1 MEDIVVKVPIVATL
15 IAASLAAATPAQSQV
30 SVSVNIGQPPPVIVA
45 QPVLV
50 PVQASPVYYAPS
62 YGTDVFFY
70 SGRYYTVRDDRWFYA
85 TTINTPWVAIAVGK
99 VPQQILAV
107 PVTYYRVPP
116 GHLKHARGAGGG
128 HCPPG
133 QAKKGRC

>member
-1 MEDIVVKVPIVATL
+1 VEDTVAKVPIVATL
-15 IAASLAAATPAQSQV
+15 VVSSLALAAPARSQV
-30 SVSVNIGQPPPVIVA
+30 SVAVNIGQPPPVIVA

-62 YGTDVFFY
+62 YGSDVFFY
-70 SGRYYTVRDDRWFYA
+70 DGRYYTVRDDRWFYA
-85 TTINTPWVAIAVGK
+85 ARVNTPWVAIAVGK
-99 VPQQILAV
+99 VPRQILAV
-107 PVTYYRVPP
+107 PVGYYRVPP
-116 GHLKHARGAGGG
+116 GHLKHARGR

>member
-1 MEDIVVKVPIVATL
+1 MVKVPIVVL
-15 IAASLAAATPAQSQV
+15 LVAACAALPAPVRGQV
-30 SVSVNIGQPPPVIVA
+30 SVNINIGQPPPVIVA

-62 YGTDVFFY
+62 YGSDLFFY
-70 SGRYYTVRDDRWFYA
+70 DGRYYTVRDDQWFYA
-85 TTINTPWVAIAVGK
+85 ARLNTPWVSIAIGK
-99 VPQQILAV
+99 VPRQILAV
-107 PVTYYRVPP
+107 PVTYYRVHP
-116 GHLKHARGAGGG
+116 KHTKHRGG

>member
-1 MEDIVVKVPIVATL
+1 MVKVPIVAML
-15 IAASLAAATPAQSQV
+15 VAAGMALPAPARSQV
-30 SVSVNIGQPPPVIVA
+30 SVNVNIGQPPPVIVA

-62 YGTDVFFY
+62 YGPDLFFY
-70 SGRYYTVRDDRWFYA
+70 DGRYYTVRDDQWFYSA
-85 TTINTPWVAIAVGK
+85 RLNTPWVAIGVGK
-99 VPQQILAV
+99 VPRQVLAV
-107 PVTYYRVPP
+107 PVAYYRVPP
-116 GHLKHARGAGGG
+116 GHAKHGGG

>member
-1 MEDIVVKVPIVATL
+1 VEDIVVKVPFVATL
-15 IAASLAAATPAQSQV
+15 IAASLAVAMPAHSQV

-62 YGTDVFFY
+62 YEADVFFY
-70 SGRYYTVRDDRWFYA
+70 NGRYYTVRDDHWFYA
-85 TTINTPWVAIAVGK
+85 TRVNTPWVAIAVGR
-99 VPQQILAV
+99 VPRQVLAI

-116 GHLKHARGAGGG
+116 GHLRHAHGRG

>member
-1 MEDIVVKVPIVATL
+1 VVKAPIVATL
-15 IAASLAAATPAQSQV
+15 FAASLAMAVPARSQV
-30 SVSVNIGQPPPVIVA
+30 NVSVNIGQPPPVIVA

-62 YGTDVFFY
+62 HGADLFFY
-70 SGRYYTVRDDRWFYA
+70 DGRYYTVRDDRWFYA
-85 TTINTPWVAIAVGK
+85 SRLNAPWVSITIGK

-107 PVTYYRVPP
+107 PVAYYHVPP
-116 GHLKHARGAGGG
+116 GHLKRAKGG

>member
-1 MEDIVVKVPIVATL
+1 MVKVPIVAML
-15 IAASLAAATPAQSQV
+15 IAASLAVPAPAQSQV
-30 SVSVNIGQPPPVIVA
+30 SVQVSIGQPPPVIVA

-62 YGTDVFFY
+62 YGADLFFHD
-70 SGRYYTVRDDRWFYA
+70 GRYYTVRDDQWFYA
-85 TTINTPWVAIAVGK
+85 ARLNAPWVAITVGR
-99 VPQQILAV
+99 VPQQILAI

-116 GHLKHARGAGGG
+116 GHLKHKGAA

>member
-1 MEDIVVKVPIVATL
+1 VEDTVVKVPIVATL
-15 IAASLAAATPAQSQV
+15 IAASLAVALPAQSQV
-30 SVSVNIGQPPPVIVA
+30 SVSVNIGQPPPVVVA
-45 QPVLV
+45 RPVLV

-62 YGTDVFFY
+62 YGADLFFY
-70 SGRYYTVRDDRWFYA
+70 DGRYYTVRDDQWFYA
-85 TTINTPWVAIAVGK
+85 ARVNTPWVAIAIGK
-99 VPQQILAV
+99 VPQHVLAI

-116 GHLKHARGAGGG
+116 GHLKHARGGR

>member
-1 MEDIVVKVPIVATL
+1 VEDAVVKVPFVATL
-15 IAASLAAATPAQSQV
+15 IAASLAVVVPAHSQV
-30 SVSVNIGQPPPVIVA
+30 SVSVNIGPPPPVIVA

-62 YGTDVFFY
+62 YGADVFFY
-70 SGRYYTVRDDRWFYA
+70 DGRYYTVRDDHWFYA
-85 TTINTPWVAIAVGK
+85 ARVNTPWVAIAVGK
-99 VPQQILAV
+99 VPRQILAI

-116 GHLKHARGAGGG
+116 GHLRHVRGGG

>member
-1 MEDIVVKVPIVATL
+1 MVKVPIVAML
-15 IAASLAAATPAQSQV
+15 VAASLAVAAPARSQV
-30 SVSVNIGQPPPVIVA
+30 SVQVNIGQPPPVIVA

-62 YGTDVFFY
+62 YGSDLFFY
-70 SGRYYTVRDDRWFYA
+70 GGRYYTVRDDRWFYA
-85 TTINTPWVAIAVGK
+85 ARLNAPWVSIAIGR
-99 VPQQILAV
+99 VPQHVLAI
-107 PVTYYRVPP
+107 PVGYYRVPP
-116 GHLKHARGAGGG
+116 GHLKHKGG

>member
-1 MEDIVVKVPIVATL
+1 MVKVSIVAML
-15 IAASLAAATPAQSQV
+15 VAASLAVPMPAQSQV
-30 SVSVNIGQPPPVIVA
+30 SVAVNIGQPPPVLVA

-50 PVQASPVYYAPS
+50 PVQASPVMYAPS

-70 SGRYYTVRDDRWFYA
+70 DGRYYTVRNDQWFYA
-85 TTINTPWVAIAVGK
+85 TRVNTPWVSVAIGK
-99 VPQQILAV
+99 VPQAILAV

-116 GHLKHARGAGGG
+116 GHARGRGA

>member
-1 MEDIVVKVPIVATL
+1 MVKVPIVAML
-15 IAASLAAATPAQSQV
+15 VAAGLMLPATARSQV
-30 SVSVNIGQPPPVIVA
+30 SVNVNIGQPPPVVVA

-62 YGTDVFFY
+62 YDQDLFFY
-70 SGRYYTVRDDRWFYA
+70 DGRYYTVRDDHWFYA
-85 TTINTPWVAIAVGK
+85 ARVNTPWVAIAIGK

-107 PVTYYRVPP
+107 PVAYYRVPP
-116 GHLKHARGAGGG
+116 GHMKHGG

>member
-1 MEDIVVKVPIVATL
+1 MAKVPVVAIL
-15 IAASLAAATPAQSQV
+15 IAAGMALPAPARSQV
-30 SVSVNIGQPPPVIVA
+30 NVNVNIGQPPPVVVA

-62 YGTDVFFY
+62 YGSDLFLY
-70 SGRYYTVRDDRWFYA
+70 GGRYYTVRDGQWFYA
-85 TTINTPWVAIAVGK
+85 TRVNAPWVAITIGR
-99 VPQQILAV
+99 VPQQVLAV
-107 PVTYYRVPP
+107 PVAYYRVPP
-116 GHLKHARGAGGG
+116 GHLKHRGV

>member
-1 MEDIVVKVPIVATL
+1 VIKLPIVAML
-15 IAASLAAATPAQSQV
+15 IVASLAVPAPAQSQV
-30 SVSVNIGQPPPVIVA
+30 SVQVSIGQPPPVIVA

-62 YGTDVFFY
+62 YGADLFVHN
-70 SGRYYTVRDDRWFYA
+70 GRYYTVRDDQWFYA
-85 TTINTPWVAIAVGK
+85 ARLNAPWVAITIGK
-99 VPQQILAV
+99 VPQQVLAI
-107 PVTYYRVPP
+107 PVSYYRVPP
-116 GHLKHARGAGGG
+116 GHLKHKGVG